1 MRINQHHLH
10 KIKQTRLFAEQLILS
25 CEESFL
31 LFEGGLEEVIHAKFN
46 NLRRLR
52 SIARKL
58 KKAAGMRLWSAK
70 T

>member
-1 MRINQHHLH
+1 
-10 KIKQTRLFAEQLILS
+10 
-25 CEESFL
+25 

-58 KKAAGMRLWSAK
+58 KKGSRNAALERENLSR
-70 T
+70 